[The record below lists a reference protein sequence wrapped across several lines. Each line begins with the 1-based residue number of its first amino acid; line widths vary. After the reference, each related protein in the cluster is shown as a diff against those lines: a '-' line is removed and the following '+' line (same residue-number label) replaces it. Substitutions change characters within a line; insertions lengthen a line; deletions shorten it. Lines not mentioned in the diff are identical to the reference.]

1 MNAAT
6 DAWCDQM
13 DAHVAV
19 TIAACYR
26 FLDAWED
33 EFQDEEEDEYE
44 ADLEAARAALA
55 LFEAMT
61 LFDSLMKQQPA

>member
-1 MNAAT
+1 MNTAAEAWT
-6 DAWCDQM
+6 DQV

-33 EFQDEEEDEYE
+33 GYQDEEEDEYA

-61 LFDSLMKQQPA
+61 LFDSLMKQQPK